1 MSGSIET
8 ALDAFAKQKKFRG
21 KGPLC
26 VALVVTDHAK
36 KMGLPLDA
44 DDLLT
49 DQGGQVLGLGVTR
62 VQSVLGRNGID
73 RVLAA
78 EGGRTSRGSI
88 KNMRAYVEFLNSS
101 ASTAGFSL
109 DAVEAF
115 WIKRVQDFF
124 AGKPFKLKLDGSL
137 GIRAVVRNLL
147 SQAEDRQKQASGTM
161 YQGTLMQHLVE
172 VVPSFRTGLQR
183 F

>member
-115 WIKRVQDFF
+115 
-124 AGKPFKLKLDGSL
+124 
-137 GIRAVVRNLL
+137 
-147 SQAEDRQKQASGTM
+147 
-161 YQGTLMQHLVE
+161 
-172 VVPSFRTGLQR
+172 
-183 F
+183 